1 MCEGGW
7 SAGCNPDADF
17 KLVWNALDSYETGL
31 GFGDDPDVDEDGD
44 GTDFDRIFGV
54 PFLA

>member
-1 MCEGGW
+1 MD
-7 SAGCNPDADF
+7 AGCNPDVDF

-44 GTDFDRIFGV
+44 GTDFDRILV
-54 PFLA
+54 FLTYLQLH